1 MAVEAP
7 RQFIQEFKD
16 EQGKV
21 IARWHYDRDKFR
33 NGPILVENFDLPKK
47 EKKSKNKK

>member
-33 NGPILVENFDLPKK
+33 NGPILVENFDLPRK
-47 EKKSKNKK
+47 EKKSKKKK